1 MSKDLSTLK
10 DYLLSGITEQVKY
23 EYETKKEFE
32 EVYGPT
38 DTIDEVINLICNLKD
53 YEDICRVYCPACLDA
68 DPENYQH
75 YLDLF
80 EVRLSELENP
90 DGKKYQEYITWGYD
104 KDNDVYVEFY
114 RGIEETAAIEVA
126 EKKTNLLN
134 HNQLYRILTTGEVE
148 PIDWIEV
155 VKSDAELCANGE
167 YKDYLIWS
175 SYNSFTQSPLG

>member
-1 MSKDLSTLK
+1 MSKDLSALK

-53 YEDICRVYCPACLDA
+53 YEDICRIYCPACLDA

-75 YLDLF
+75 YLAF
-80 EVRLSELENP
+80 
-90 DGKKYQEYITWGYD
+90 WGYD

-114 RGIEETAAIEVA
+114 RGIEKTAAIEMA

-134 HNQLYRILTTGEVE
+134 HNQLYRILATGEIE
-148 PIDWIEV
+148 PIDWVEV
-155 VKSDAELCANGE
+155 VEGDAELCASGE

-175 SYNSFTQSPLG
+175 SYNNFTQSSLV